1 MALMKNEAED
11 VRHLFHCLLKVLDA
25 RDSQR
30 MRMSFQLS
38 ELYQSILPYRAN
50 RTLLG
55 FHSNQDYEMAVLR
68 LLAGEGGYA
77 TVEPDE
83 VRDALAKEAA
93 QINPDTGAFR
103 EYAAATVRLHP
114 GAVAKVLDADRAY
127 APPAAA
133 VEPAPVA
140 EPTADTGPA
149 RTPEPEPCVEHE
161 PTPTPEAVTRPDPP
175 PVFSLDEADNAARDQ
190 SSRTPLAQSPLCE
203 QCGRA
208 LPLNRGVTYC
218 PFCGRLA
225 HRPACTRCGSELET
239 GWRFCP
245 DCGEPLPADRTSQG

>member
-1 MALMKNEAED
+1 MALMKNEGED
-11 VRHLFHCLLKVLDA
+11 VRHLFHCLLEVLDA
-25 RDSQR
+25 RDPQR

-55 FHSNQDYEMAVLR
+55 FDSNQDYEMAVLR
-68 LLAGEGGYA
+68 LVTGEGGYA

-83 VRDALAKEAA
+83 ARDALAKEAA
-93 QINPDTGAFR
+93 EINPDTGAFR
-103 EYAAATVRLHP
+103 EYAGATVRLHP

-127 APPAAA
+127 APPSTA
-133 VEPAPVA
+133 VETAPVA
-140 EPTADTGPA
+140 EPTADAGPP
-149 RTPEPEPCVEHE
+149 RTAELEPCVEGE
-161 PTPTPEAVTRPDPP
+161 PTPTPGASTRPDPR
-175 PVFSLDEADNAARDQ
+175 PVFSLDEADKAARDQ
-190 SSRTPLAQSPLCE
+190 SSRTLTRSPLCE

-208 LPLNRGVTYC
+208 LPLNRSVTYC

-225 HRPACTRCGSELET
+225 HRLACTRCGSELET